1 MVIVD
6 LRDQILDL
14 RGPTQ
19 EFKGHLDGTRD
30 LLDPTTHQKEPLLG
44 PQKNMPERMV
54 DLMEQMFPKMGFWPM
69 VTFNVFHLL
78 AT

>member
-14 RGPTQ
+14 QGPTQ

-54 DLMEQMFPKMGFWPM
+54 DLME
-69 VTFNVFHLL
+69 
-78 AT
+78 